1 MAGKKG
7 GLLSSIGNATGLGKV
22 FGGTAK
28 YLIPGIGG
36 AIGVGEAVYGQT
48 IKPINEAKR
57 EMKQEADR
65 QAQIQ
70 ADAEALAADQAKT
83 AELSSQQK
91 QKRATQKAL
100 AAGRGGRAGT
110 ILTSPL
116 GLTGSASVG
125 SKNLLGE

>member
-7 GLLSSIGNATGLGKV
+7 GLLSGIGKA

-28 YLIPGIGG
+28 YLLPGLN
-36 AIGVGEAVYGQT
+36 VGQVVAGSEAVYGQT

-57 EMKQEADR
+57 EMKQEAGR
-65 QAQIQ
+65 QAKLQ
-70 ADAEALAADQAKT
+70 ADAEALAADQEKT
-83 AELSSQQK
+83 AELSTQQR
-91 QKRATQKAL
+91 QKRAAQKAM

-116 GLTGSASVG
+116 GTTGAPSSG
-125 SKNLLGE
+125 GKTLLGE